1 MREGS
6 LGIRHTRSVR
16 AASRSAHS
24 PWSQALALP
33 TTGGRRPH
41 VLERFELTEEGA
53 TLSRASWGRP
63 QVRVRAAVRLPSVG
77 AESPKEECGLFGV
90 WAPGEDVARLTYF
103 GLFAQQH
110 RGQESAGIAVSDGSN
125 ILVYKDLGL
134 ISQVFSEAT
143 LTTLYGDL
151 AIGHTRYSTTG
162 STTWDNAQPVF
173 KTDGVRSV
181 ALGHNGNL
189 VNTNELAELA
199 GRAGAATT
207 DTDIVTTLMAAEM
220 AATGGLEPAALRILP
235 TLRGAF
241 SFVFMDERSV
251 FAARDPFGV
260 RPLSIG
266 KLPNGFVVA
275 SETCALDIVGAT
287 FIRDVEP
294 GEAVRFD
301 DRGLHSMRFA
311 ESPRSALCIFEFV
324 YLARPD
330 SRLRGSTVHE
340 ARREMGRLLARE
352 HPVDADLVIAV
363 PTTGHSAAQGY
374 SEVSG
379 IPYGDGLYKNNY
391 VGRTFIQPSQSLR
404 DRGVKLK
411 LNPLPD
417 AIRGKR
423 LVVVDDSIVRGT
435 TTRQIVQALRE
446 AGATSVHLRIT
457 CPPIQWPCFYGIDM
471 STRQELVAA
480 DLSVEEIR
488 EYVGADSLGYLS
500 LEGMVASTGAEG
512 SGFCHACFDGEYPI
526 PVPERAGKFVL
537 EDQLRLPTA

>member
-1 MREGS
+1 
-6 LGIRHTRSVR
+6 
-16 AASRSAHS
+16 
-24 PWSQALALP
+24 
-33 TTGGRRPH
+33 
-41 VLERFELTEEGA
+41 
-53 TLSRASWGRP
+53 
-63 QVRVRAAVRLPSVG
+63 VG

-90 WAPGEDVARLTYF
+90 WAPGDDVARLAYF

-134 ISQVFSEAT
+134 ISQVFNEAT

-173 KTDGVRSV
+173 KTDGVHSV

-189 VNTNELAELA
+189 VNTSDLADA
-199 GRAGAATT
+199 VGRGGLATT
-207 DTDIVTTLMAAEM
+207 DSDIVTTMIADAAPE
-220 AATGGLEPAALRILP
+220 TGGIEAAAMRVLP

-241 SFVFMDERSV
+241 CFVFMDERSV
-251 FAARDPFGV
+251 YAARDPHGV

-266 KLPNGFVVA
+266 RLPNGFVVA

-287 FIRDVEP
+287 LVRDVEP
-294 GEAVRFD
+294 GELVRID
-301 DRGLHSMRFA
+301 DRGLHAQRFA
-311 ESPRSALCIFEFV
+311 ESPVRSLCIFEVV

-330 SRLRGSTVHE
+330 SRIDGGSVHE
-340 ARREMGRLLARE
+340 SRREMGRRLAQE
-352 HPVDADLVIAV
+352 HPVDADMVIAV
-363 PTTGHSAAQGY
+363 PTTGHSAAQGF

-379 IPYGDGLYKNNY
+379 IPYGDGLYKNQY

-417 AIRGKR
+417 SIRGKR

-435 TTRQIVQALRE
+435 TTKQVVLALRE
-446 AGATSVHLRIT
+446 AGATEVHIRIT
-457 CPPIQWPCFYGIDM
+457 CPPIQWPCFYGIDFP
-471 STRQELVAA
+471 TRQELIAA
-480 DLSVEEIR
+480 DLTIDQIR
-488 EYVGADSLGYLS
+488 SYVGADSLGYLS
-500 LEGMVASTGAEG
+500 LEGMVAAAGRGTRSY
-512 SGFCHACFDGEYPI
+512 CRACFDGEYPI
-526 PVPERAGKFVL
+526 EVPEGAGKYVL
-537 EDQLRLPTA
+537 EDQLSLPTG